1 MKLVIVESPSKSQ
14 TIEKY
19 LGAGYRVLASYGHV
33 RDLPKSKLG
42 VDLEHQYRPD
52 YLVPT
57 KAKKVLNQLIKEA
70 KSAEIVLLAT
80 DPDREGEAIAWH
92 ISEAIKDKA
101 AATKFARVTFTEITA
116 EAVKAAMAKPR
127 ELDQHLIDAQQ
138 ARRILDRLVGYKLSP
153 FLWKKVYKGL
163 SAGRVQSVATRLIVD
178 RERLIQAFVPVN
190 YWLIGVKLA
199 SQGVE
204 FLARLTEVAGQK
216 LEPQS
221 LIDAELAESYRQA
234 LEKAR
239 YQIESIKVRTIERRA
254 LPPLTTS
261 TLQQSASS
269 QLGFS
274 PKKTMVLAQQL
285 YEAGRITYMRT
296 DSLNISQAA
305 IEQFRQYIAANFGPK
320 YLPEKPN
327 YFKTKS
333 KGAQEAH
340 EAIRPTDINRT
351 PENLAGSA
359 DKDANRLYGLIWRRA
374 LACQMTPASYE
385 QTTVKIL
392 AQAAKPTATDLSS
405 GLTAG
410 GQVEL
415 FDGFTK
421 VTRLAKANDGDEDAT
436 DSALPKLTEQSV
448 LDFASVSSEAKQ
460 TEPPNRFSEA
470 GLIKVLEEAGIGRP
484 STYAPTLS
492 TIIARGYVRLESRQ
506 LMPQEVGFIVTDLMT
521 EHFPAIVD
529 VGFTANLESELDAI
543 ADGEAVWQEI
553 IDAFY
558 QPFAKDLEQK
568 LLTVPKQQ
576 TEEPT
581 DELCDK
587 CQKPMVIKMGRFG
600 RFLACSGFPDCKN
613 AKPIK
618 ISTGKPCPD
627 CSQGDLLERTTRK
640 RKKFWGCSRYPE
652 CKYATWDDP
661 NQPPKPPKK
670 TATDGTEPEPKATP
684 RRTATKRAS
693 TKP

>member
-101 AATKFARVTFTEITA
+101 ASTKFARVTFTEITA

-216 LEPQS
+216 LEPQA

-239 YQIESIKVRTIERRA
+239 YQIDSIKVRTIERRA

-296 DSLNISQAA
+296 DSLNLSEAA
-305 IEQFRQYIAANFGPK
+305 IEQFRQYISANFGPK
-320 YLPEKPN
+320 YLPEKAN

-351 PENLAGSA
+351 PDNLAGSA

-374 LACQMTPASYE
+374 LACQMTAASYE

-392 AQAAKPTATDLSS
+392 AQATQVVLAAEPKPTDLSF

-421 VTRLAKANDGDEDAT
+421 VTRLAKASDGDE
-436 DSALPKLTEQSV
+436 E
-448 LDFASVSSEAKQ
+448 
-460 TEPPNRFSEA
+460 
-470 GLIKVLEEAGIGRP
+470 IGRA
-484 STYAPTLS
+484 SC
-492 TIIARGYVRLESRQ
+492 R
-506 LMPQEVGFIVTDLMT
+506 
-521 EHFPAIVD
+521 
-529 VGFTANLESELDAI
+529 
-543 ADGEAVWQEI
+543 
-553 IDAFY
+553 
-558 QPFAKDLEQK
+558 
-568 LLTVPKQQ
+568 
-576 TEEPT
+576 
-581 DELCDK
+581 
-587 CQKPMVIKMGRFG
+587 
-600 RFLACSGFPDCKN
+600 
-613 AKPIK
+613 
-618 ISTGKPCPD
+618 
-627 CSQGDLLERTTRK
+627 ERV
-640 RKKFWGCSRYPE
+640 
-652 CKYATWDDP
+652 
-661 NQPPKPPKK
+661 
-670 TATDGTEPEPKATP
+670 
-684 RRTATKRAS
+684 
-693 TKP
+693 